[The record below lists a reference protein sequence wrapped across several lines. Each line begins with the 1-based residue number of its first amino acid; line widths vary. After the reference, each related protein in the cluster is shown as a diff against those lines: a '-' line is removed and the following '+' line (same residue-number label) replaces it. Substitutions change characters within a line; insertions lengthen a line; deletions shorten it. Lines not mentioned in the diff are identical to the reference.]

1 MALTP
6 VDFKIRFPE
15 FEEIPDSRI
24 QFWLDDAQL
33 EVGESAWDDLYEKGV
48 MLLSAHFLSID
59 QINQDDDESGGGVTG
74 NVTSRSVGD
83 VSVSFAK
90 SSSDSS
96 SDDWYLQ
103 TSYGTEYLRL
113 KKRVG
118 MGIVAISPLAV

>member
-6 VDFKIRFPE
+6 ADFKIRFPE
-15 FEEIPDSRI
+15 FVSVDDSRI

-33 EVGESAWDDLYEKGV
+33 EVGEPAWGTLYEKGV
-48 MLLSAHFLSID
+48 MLLSAHLLSVD
-59 QINQDDDESGGGVTG
+59 QSNSDEDESGGATG

-90 SSSDSS
+90 ATSDSS

-103 TSYGTEYLRL
+103 TNYGSEYLRL

-118 MGIVAISPLAV
+118 MGIVAIT

>member
-6 VDFKIRFPE
+6 ADFKVRFPE
-15 FEEIPDSRI
+15 FGETDDSRI
-24 QFWLDDAQL
+24 QFWLNDAQL
-33 EVGESAWDDLYEKGV
+33 EVGESAWGDLYEKGV
-48 MLLSAHFLSID
+48 MLLAAHFLSLD
-59 QINQDDDESGGGVTG
+59 QINQDEDESGGITG

-103 TSYGTEYLRL
+103 TNYGSEYLRL

-118 MGIVAISPLAV
+118 MGIVAISPLAI